1 MEFDLQLAINCAETF
16 SRASGLGCVL
26 ADGRGTVLHACGRG
40 YTRCRICEYAG
51 QDHGRCALAHRYGLQ
66 EAERFGGKYIYY
78 CHMGLTCFTSPV
90 MGEHGAVAQIT
101 AGPFLMGDVQDY
113 IACDLNDIVQNAPER
128 LPGIMDEIKGMAQV
142 EESRVNALSEL
153 LFMTVAFFENAAQTR
168 RMLDNEQSVYI
179 QGQIS
184 DYLFHIKQSEAPS
197 PYPFRDEKRFLQA
210 LGKGD
215 QKQAQALLNEL
226 LGYILFE
233 TGGNMSLIHNRVHEL
248 LVLSSRTVIESG
260 GDPVYVDG
268 LLQKYRQNM
277 PQMQTME
284 QLSLWLSR
292 VIRALVTD
300 QLSNQKARHSDLIYR
315 TIQYLQSNYSRKLT
329 LDEVADHVH
338 ISPTYLSR
346 VFKRETGASMVDFLN
361 RIRIEKSKEL
371 LMDDKLRLIEVAL
384 QSGFESQSYFNRMFR
399 QSSGMT
405 PQQYR
410 KLMTNS

>member
-51 QDHGRCALAHRYGLQ
+51 QDQGRCALAHRYGLQ

-168 RMLDNEQSVYI
+168 RMLDNEQ
-179 QGQIS
+179 
-184 DYLFHIKQSEAPS
+184 
-197 PYPFRDEKRFLQA
+197 
-210 LGKGD
+210 
-215 QKQAQALLNEL
+215 
-226 LGYILFE
+226 
-233 TGGNMSLIHNRVHEL
+233 
-248 LVLSSRTVIESG
+248 
-260 GDPVYVDG
+260 
-268 LLQKYRQNM
+268 
-277 PQMQTME
+277 MQ
-284 QLSLWLSR
+284 
-292 VIRALVTD
+292 
-300 QLSNQKARHSDLIYR
+300 
-315 TIQYLQSNYSRKLT
+315 
-329 LDEVADHVH
+329 
-338 ISPTYLSR
+338 
-346 VFKRETGASMVDFLN
+346 
-361 RIRIEKSKEL
+361 
-371 LMDDKLRLIEVAL
+371 
-384 QSGFESQSYFNRMFR
+384 
-399 QSSGMT
+399 
-405 PQQYR
+405 
-410 KLMTNS
+410 